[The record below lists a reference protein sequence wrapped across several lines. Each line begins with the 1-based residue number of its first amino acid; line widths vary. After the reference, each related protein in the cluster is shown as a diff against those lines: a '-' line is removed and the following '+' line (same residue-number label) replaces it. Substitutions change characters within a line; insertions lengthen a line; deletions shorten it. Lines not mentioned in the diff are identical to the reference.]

1 MTMKAVRLAVSET
14 PGQVGDF
21 PPVRSLFV
29 LNSGFVD
36 IVVDNVPVALEPQQ
50 IGCRLIPGE
59 GITLPRVGSAL
70 TLYAVALA
78 EGGQLQAVINPAVDD
93 AATFGG

>member
-1 MTMKAVRLAVSET
+1 MTTVRLSVSET

-50 IGCRLIPGE
+50 IGSRLIPGE
-59 GITLPRVGSAL
+59 GITLPRVGSAM